1 MPWSTG
7 DAHVHGALP
16 FAEHIFHD
24 TFSAILLN
32 YYKRKKGILSTIR
45 TTLFTERHWITLP
58 RAREFKNE
66 EVEKKKK
73 RVTVKEKQKR
83 KTKKNTHGQAKRKGG
98 GEGGGA
104 SREERWEGRRCHAH
118 TMRWVIPLA
127 LEAMLANRA
136 RPPTREGR
144 KAEGER
150 GKIDKGE
157 RKQRKMNKE
166 NEDKRQ
172 E

>member
-1 MPWSTG
+1 MPRSTG

-32 YYKRKKGILSTIR
+32 YYKRKKGILSTIS

-73 RVTVKEKQKR
+73 SDGERKAEKEDEKEYTR
-83 KTKKNTHGQAKRKGG
+83 AGEAKGRRG
-98 GEGGGA
+98 GGGA
-104 SREERWEGRRCHAH
+104 CREERWEGRRCHAH